1 MPVLTHTSAYDQ
13 SQHYVLSLIIDA
25 VQLLSVDDLM
35 KELPKGLAELKEE
48 IDTRAGVKEVCQEAG
63 CAGVLPFTAKVLG
76 FRV

>member
-1 MPVLTHTSAYDQ
+1 
-13 SQHYVLSLIIDA
+13 
-25 VQLLSVDDLM
+25 M

-48 IDTRAGVKEVCQEAG
+48 IDTRAGVKEVGQEAG